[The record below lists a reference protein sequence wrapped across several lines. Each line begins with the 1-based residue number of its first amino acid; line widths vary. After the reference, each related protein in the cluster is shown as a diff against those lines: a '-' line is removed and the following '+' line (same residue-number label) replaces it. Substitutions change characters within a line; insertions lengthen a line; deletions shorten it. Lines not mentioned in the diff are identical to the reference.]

1 MMNIRLLPT
10 VCAALAAAL
19 LFPTAIVAQDDA
31 REAKTAAM
39 LKGESLGGLKLGL
52 AEKEVVKLLGKPG
65 SQGKLQLQ
73 GADGTYVQLWEYPAQ
88 GIELTMSAGEKK
100 TGVKKIASFSAGAG
114 SKLATKLGIKVGSP
128 VGDVR
133 KAYGSFENKEDG
145 SAALF
150 VAGSI
155 YGGILFHIEGG
166 KVSRI
171 FLGAAAE

>member
-1 MMNIRLLPT
+1 MMHIRFLPT
-10 VCAALAAAL
+10 VCAALAAAF
-19 LFPTAIVAQDDA
+19 LFPTAIAAQEGA

-39 LKGESLGGLKLGL
+39 LKGESLGGLRLDL

-65 SQGKLQLQ
+65 RQGKLQLQ
-73 GADGTYVQLWEYPAQ
+73 GADGAYVQLWEYPSQ
-88 GIELTMSAGEKK
+88 GIEITMSAGEKK
-100 TGVKKIASFSAGAG
+100 TGAKKVASFSAGAG

-155 YGGILFHIEGG
+155 YGGILFHTEGG
-166 KVSRI
+166 KVSSI
-171 FLGAAAE
+171 FFGAAAE